1 MQNLPPPINPVVMH
15 RCLIIFRIGSDEN
28 KNGLFKDCSAA
39 LSSRTSFWSNQHLN
53 LQKRMFQWVSEKSD
67 GYLTAAISLWAF
79 EHIFILSLE
88 KALVLVRCSKR
99 RISKRAKRWNS
110 VLVLLVIYFPWRI
123 VSQKQMDKTKAVTKK
138 RRKEE
143 KKKYRCWWKTDTNDS
158 SRVPCNLGQE
168 IWNRTFV
175 VHSSVVASLLLRA
188 TYILNEVAPQKENA
202 EKIHWGKNLDFL
214 FDYLEHPFKHIL
226 QLLYFKICCA
236 SFGISREFCL
246 IAPRLGNWE
255 CTADVVTVSVQTV
268 CIFPFGG
275 LLQAFSLGHFP
286 FCSPAEPQTF
296 ISPVKNQVIF
306 RWWFKFGSWTIS
318 LVSFFSFFFF
328 GSLPL
333 NKIH

>member
-123 VSQKQMDKTKAVTKK
+123 VSQKQMEKTKAVTKK

-143 KKKYRCWWKTDTNDS
+143 KKNTDVDGRQILMTA
-158 SRVPCNLGQE
+158 
-168 IWNRTFV
+168 V
-175 VHSSVVASLLLRA
+175 VFPVTWARKSETEHSLSTVLLLPH
-188 TYILNEVAPQKENA
+188 YCWEQ
-202 EKIHWGKNLDFL
+202 
-214 FDYLEHPFKHIL
+214 HIYSMK
-226 QLLYFKICCA
+226 LLPKKRMLKRFTEERI
-236 SFGISREFCL
+236 
-246 IAPRLGNWE
+246 
-255 CTADVVTVSVQTV
+255 
-268 CIFPFGG
+268 
-275 LLQAFSLGHFP
+275 
-286 FCSPAEPQTF
+286 
-296 ISPVKNQVIF
+296 
-306 RWWFKFGSWTIS
+306 
-318 LVSFFSFFFF
+318 
-328 GSLPL
+328 
-333 NKIH
+333 

>member
-39 LSSRTSFWSNQHLN
+39 LSSRTSFWCNQHLN

-143 KKKYRCWWKTDTNDS
+143 KKNTDVDGRQILMTAVVFPVTWARKQNIRC
-158 SRVPCNLGQE
+158 
-168 IWNRTFV
+168 
-175 VHSSVVASLLLRA
+175 
-188 TYILNEVAPQKENA
+188 PQ
-202 EKIHWGKNLDFL
+202 F
-214 FDYLEHPFKHIL
+214 
-226 QLLYFKICCA
+226 CC
-236 SFGISREFCL
+236 CL
-246 IAPRLGNWE
+246 I
-255 CTADVVTVSVQTV
+255 TVESN
-268 CIFPFGG
+268 IYSMK
-275 LLQAFSLGHFP
+275 LLPKKRMLKRFT
-286 FCSPAEPQTF
+286 EER
-296 ISPVKNQVIF
+296 I
-306 RWWFKFGSWTIS
+306 
-318 LVSFFSFFFF
+318 
-328 GSLPL
+328 
-333 NKIH
+333 

>member
-28 KNGLFKDCSAA
+28 KNGLFEDCSAA

-138 RRKEE
+138 KRKEE
-143 KKKYRCWWKTDTNDS
+143 KKIQMLMEDRY
-158 SRVPCNLGQE
+158 
-168 IWNRTFV
+168 
-175 VHSSVVASLLLRA
+175 
-188 TYILNEVAPQKENA
+188 
-202 EKIHWGKNLDFL
+202 
-214 FDYLEHPFKHIL
+214 
-226 QLLYFKICCA
+226 
-236 SFGISREFCL
+236 
-246 IAPRLGNWE
+246 
-255 CTADVVTVSVQTV
+255 
-268 CIFPFGG
+268 
-275 LLQAFSLGHFP
+275 
-286 FCSPAEPQTF
+286 
-296 ISPVKNQVIF
+296 
-306 RWWFKFGSWTIS
+306 
-318 LVSFFSFFFF
+318 
-328 GSLPL
+328 
-333 NKIH
+333 

>member
-138 RRKEE
+138 IRKEE
-143 KKKYRCWWKTDTNDS
+143 KKNTDVDGRQILMTA
-158 SRVPCNLGQE
+158 
-168 IWNRTFV
+168 V
-175 VHSSVVASLLLRA
+175 VFPVTWARKSETEHSLSTVLLLPH
-188 TYILNEVAPQKENA
+188 YCWEQ
-202 EKIHWGKNLDFL
+202 
-214 FDYLEHPFKHIL
+214 HIYSMK
-226 QLLYFKICCA
+226 LLPKKRMLKRFTEERI
-236 SFGISREFCL
+236 
-246 IAPRLGNWE
+246 
-255 CTADVVTVSVQTV
+255 
-268 CIFPFGG
+268 
-275 LLQAFSLGHFP
+275 
-286 FCSPAEPQTF
+286 
-296 ISPVKNQVIF
+296 
-306 RWWFKFGSWTIS
+306 
-318 LVSFFSFFFF
+318 
-328 GSLPL
+328 
-333 NKIH
+333 

>member
-28 KNGLFKDCSAA
+28 KNGLFEDCSAA

-143 KKKYRCWWKTDTNDS
+143 KKNTDVDGRQIVMTA
-158 SRVPCNLGQE
+158 
-168 IWNRTFV
+168 V
-175 VHSSVVASLLLRA
+175 VFPVTWARKSETEHSLSTVLLLPH
-188 TYILNEVAPQKENA
+188 YCWEQ
-202 EKIHWGKNLDFL
+202 
-214 FDYLEHPFKHIL
+214 HIYSMK
-226 QLLYFKICCA
+226 LLPKKRMLKRFTEERI
-236 SFGISREFCL
+236 
-246 IAPRLGNWE
+246 
-255 CTADVVTVSVQTV
+255 
-268 CIFPFGG
+268 
-275 LLQAFSLGHFP
+275 
-286 FCSPAEPQTF
+286 
-296 ISPVKNQVIF
+296 
-306 RWWFKFGSWTIS
+306 
-318 LVSFFSFFFF
+318 
-328 GSLPL
+328 
-333 NKIH
+333 